1 MNKKC
6 MDCNV
11 ELKKTFVNYRG
22 TEFEALQCPKCKE
35 KIFTED
41 LAMNAISKLEEKRL
55 KTEYIKKPIKIGHSL
70 GITFPKEV
78 VNVFGLESTS
88 LLKIHPNI
96 KKSIIEISLN

>member
-6 MDCNV
+6 IDCNV
-11 ELKKTFVNYRG
+11 ELKKTFVKYRD
-22 TEFEALQCPKCKE
+22 TEFEALQCQKCKQ
-35 KIFTED
+35 KIFTEE

-55 KTEYIKKPIKIGHSL
+55 KTEYVKRPIKIGHSL

-78 VNVFGLESTS
+78 ANVFGLDSNS

-96 KKSIIEISLN
+96 KKSIIEISLS